1 MPRQIHWRELTIGI
15 IAVAAIAV
23 LTLATLVF
31 ARVGALHGKKVTLYV
46 VTDDA
51 TGVQSGTEVWLGGQ
65 KQGVVKEVS
74 FRPASSDTLERLLIR
89 TEFLESAL
97 PNVRRSSWA
106 SIRPGNSLIG
116 LAVVYISVGST
127 KSPQLHEGDTVRT
140 RFSSHVGDLV
150 TDIRTIMPQVSVLTA
165 SVKELNAKTKSTSGT
180 VGNVRA
186 HGFPEM
192 PEVSARM
199 SRLTEKS
206 TSGNGTEMP
215 EVSARMSRLTE
226 KSTSGNGTVGLASRT
241 HLMVRASRTMAAAD
255 SIRTLVSSNKG
266 SLGRFRR
273 DTTLTTKAKGVL
285 AELDKLSALAASPA
299 GALEAA
305 HPDSSLTRELSRTR
319 LLLAELIRDLKKHP
333 LRYIAF

>member
-116 LAVVYISVGST
+116 LAVVYITVGST

-150 TDIRTIMPQVSVLTA
+150 TDIRTIMPQVSLLTA
-165 SVKELNAKTKSTSGT
+165 SVKELNAKAKSTDGT

-186 HGFPEM
+186 HGFPKM

-199 SRLTEKS
+199 TRLTEKS
-206 TSGNGTEMP
+206 T
-215 EVSARMSRLTE
+215 R
-226 KSTSGNGTVGLASRT
+226 GNGTVGLASRT
-241 HLMVRASRTMAAAD
+241 HLMVRATRAMAAAD
-255 SIRTLVSSNKG
+255 SIRTLVSTNKG

-273 DTTLTTKAKGVL
+273 DTTLATKAKGVL
-285 AELDKLSALAASPA
+285 AELDKLSAFAASPA
-299 GALEAA
+299 GALEAT

>member
-186 HGFPEM
+186 HGFPKM
-192 PEVSARM
+192 PE
-199 SRLTEKS
+199 L
-206 TSGNGTEMP
+206 
-215 EVSARMSRLTE
+215 SARMSRLTE

-241 HLMVRASRTMAAAD
+241 HLMVRASRAMAAAD

-299 GALEAA
+299 GALEAT

>member
-186 HGFPEM
+186 HGFPKM

-206 TSGNGTEMP
+206 T
-215 EVSARMSRLTE
+215 V
-226 KSTSGNGTVGLASRT
+226 GNGTVGLASRT
-241 HLMVRASRTMAAAD
+241 HLMVRASRAMAAAD

-299 GALEAA
+299 GALEAT

>member
-15 IAVAAIAV
+15 IAVAVIA
-23 LTLATLVF
+23 LITLATLAF

-106 SIRPGNSLIG
+106 SIRPGGSLIG

-165 SVKELNAKTKSTSGT
+165 SVKELNEKAKSTNGT
-180 VGNVRA
+180 VGNMRA
-186 HGFPEM
+186 HGFPQM
-192 PEVSARM
+192 PEVMGRM

-206 TSGNGTEMP
+206 
-215 EVSARMSRLTE
+215 SR
-226 KSTSGNGTVGLASRT
+226 GNGTVGLASRT
-241 HLMVRASRTMAAAD
+241 HLMVRASRAMAAAD

-273 DTTLTTKAKGVL
+273 DTTLATKAKGVL
-285 AELDKLSALAASPA
+285 AELDKLSAFAESPA
-299 GALEAA
+299 GALEATR
-305 HPDSSLTRELSRTR
+305 PDSSLTRELSRTR

>member
-15 IAVAAIAV
+15 IAVAVIA
-23 LTLATLVF
+23 LITLATLAF

-51 TGVQSGTEVWLGGQ
+51 TGVQSGTEVWLGGL

-74 FRPASSDTLERLLIR
+74 FRPASSDTLERLVIR

-165 SVKELNAKTKSTSGT
+165 SVKELNEKAKSTNGT

-186 HGFPEM
+186 HGFPKM
-192 PEVSARM
+192 PEVMGRM

-206 TSGNGTEMP
+206 
-215 EVSARMSRLTE
+215 SR
-226 KSTSGNGTVGLASRT
+226 GNGTVGLASRT
-241 HLMVRASRTMAAAD
+241 HLMVRASRAMAAAD

-273 DTTLTTKAKGVL
+273 DTTLATKAKGVL

-299 GALEAA
+299 GALEAT

>member
-15 IAVAAIAV
+15 IAVAVIAV

-106 SIRPGNSLIG
+106 SIRPGSSLIG

-140 RFSSHVGDLV
+140 RFSSHVADLV
-150 TDIRTIMPQVSVLTA
+150 TDIRTIMPQVSLLTA

-186 HGFPEM
+186 RGFPKM
-192 PEVSARM
+192 PEVMGSM

-206 TSGNGTEMP
+206 
-215 EVSARMSRLTE
+215 SR
-226 KSTSGNGTVGLASRT
+226 GNGTVGLASRT
-241 HLMVRASRTMAAAD
+241 HLMVRASRAMAAAD

-273 DTTLTTKAKGVL
+273 DTTLATKAKGVL
-285 AELDKLSALAASPA
+285 AELDKLSALATSPA
-299 GALEAA
+299 GALEAN

-319 LLLAELIRDLKKHP
+319 LLLAELVRDLKKHP

>member
-15 IAVAAIAV
+15 IAVAVIAV

-106 SIRPGNSLIG
+106 SIRPGSSLIG

-140 RFSSHVGDLV
+140 RFSSHVSDLV

-165 SVKELNAKTKSTSGT
+165 SVKELNAKARSTNGT

-186 HGFPEM
+186 HGFPKM
-192 PEVSARM
+192 PEVIGRM

-206 TSGNGTEMP
+206 T
-215 EVSARMSRLTE
+215 R
-226 KSTSGNGTVGLASRT
+226 GNGTVGLASRT
-241 HLMVRASRTMAAAD
+241 HLMVRASRAMAAAD

-273 DTTLTTKAKGVL
+273 DTTLATKAKGVL
-285 AELDKLSALAASPA
+285 AELDKLSAFAASPA
-299 GALEAA
+299 GALEAT

>member
-15 IAVAAIAV
+15 IAVAVIAV
-23 LTLATLVF
+23 ITLATLAF

-51 TGVQSGTEVWLGGQ
+51 TGVQSGTEVWLGGV

-74 FRPASSDTLERLLIR
+74 FRPASTDTLERLIIR

-106 SIRPGNSLIG
+106 SIRPGSSLIG

-165 SVKELNAKTKSTSGT
+165 SVKELNAKARSTNGT
-180 VGNVRA
+180 VGNMRA
-186 HGFPEM
+186 YGFPKM
-192 PEVSARM
+192 PEVMGRM

-206 TSGNGTEMP
+206 T
-215 EVSARMSRLTE
+215 R
-226 KSTSGNGTVGLASRT
+226 GNGTVGLASRT
-241 HLMVRASRTMAAAD
+241 HLMVRATRAMAAAD
-255 SIRTLVSSNKG
+255 SIRTLVSTNKG

-273 DTTLTTKAKGVL
+273 DTTLATTAKGVL
-285 AELDKLSALAASPA
+285 AELDKLSAFAASPA
-299 GALEAA
+299 GALEAT
-305 HPDSSLTRELSRTR
+305 HPDSLLTRELTRSR

-333 LRYIAF
+333 LRYISF

>member
-15 IAVAAIAV
+15 IAVAVIAV

-116 LAVVYISVGST
+116 LAVVYITVGST

-150 TDIRTIMPQVSVLTA
+150 TDIRTIMPQVSLLTA
-165 SVKELNAKTKSTSGT
+165 SVKELNAKAKSTSGT

-186 HGFPEM
+186 HGFPKL

-199 SRLTEKS
+199 TRLTEKS
-206 TSGNGTEMP
+206 T
-215 EVSARMSRLTE
+215 R
-226 KSTSGNGTVGLASRT
+226 GNGTVGLASRT
-241 HLMVRASRTMAAAD
+241 HLTVRAARAMAAAD
-255 SIRTLVSSNKG
+255 SIRTLVSSNKS

-273 DTTLTTKAKGVL
+273 DTTLATKAKGVL
-285 AELDKLSALAASPA
+285 AELDKLSAFAASPA
-299 GALEAA
+299 GALEAN

>member
-116 LAVVYISVGST
+116 LAVVYITVGST

-150 TDIRTIMPQVSVLTA
+150 TDIRTIMPQVSLLTA
-165 SVKELNAKTKSTSGT
+165 SVKELNAKAKSTDGT

-186 HGFPEM
+186 HGFPKM

-199 SRLTEKS
+199 TRLTEKS
-206 TSGNGTEMP
+206 T
-215 EVSARMSRLTE
+215 R
-226 KSTSGNGTVGLASRT
+226 GNGTVGLASRT
-241 HLMVRASRTMAAAD
+241 HLMVRASRAMAAAD

-299 GALEAA
+299 GALEAP

>member
-206 TSGNGTEMP
+206 TSGNGT
-215 EVSARMSRLTE
+215 
-226 KSTSGNGTVGLASRT
+226 VGLTSRT
-241 HLMVRASRTMAAAD
+241 HLLVRASRAMAAAD

-299 GALEAA
+299 GALEAT

>member
-15 IAVAAIAV
+15 IAVAVIAV

-116 LAVVYISVGST
+116 LAVVYITVGST
-127 KSPQLHEGDTVRT
+127 KSPQLHEGDTVRS
-140 RFSSHVGDLV
+140 RFSSHVADLV
-150 TDIRTIMPQVSVLTA
+150 TDIRTIMPQVSALTA
-165 SVKELNAKTKSTSGT
+165 SVKELNAKTKSTNGT
-180 VGNVRA
+180 VGNMRA
-186 HGFPEM
+186 HGFPKM
-192 PEVSARM
+192 PEVI
-199 SRLTEKS
+199 E
-206 TSGNGTEMP
+206 
-215 EVSARMSRLTE
+215 RMSRLTE

-241 HLMVRASRTMAAAD
+241 HLMVRASRAMAAAD
-255 SIRTLVSSNKG
+255 SIRTLVSTNKG

-273 DTTLTTKAKGVL
+273 DTTLATKAKGVL
-285 AELDKLSALAASPA
+285 AELDKLSAFAASPA
-299 GALEAA
+299 GALEAT

>member
-1 MPRQIHWRELTIGI
+1 MPRRIHWRELTLGI
-15 IAVAAIAV
+15 IAAAVIV
-23 LTLATLVF
+23 LITIATLVF

-51 TGVQSGTEVWLGGQ
+51 SGVQPGTEVWLAGQ
-65 KQGVVKEVS
+65 KQGTVKEVS
-74 FRPASSDTLERLLIR
+74 FRQASSDTLERLLIT
-89 TEFLESAL
+89 TEFLESAM

-116 LAVVYISVGST
+116 ASVVYISVGST
-127 KSPQLHEGDTVRT
+127 KSPPLHQGDTVRT
-140 RFSSHVGDLV
+140 RYSSHVGDLL
-150 TDIRTIMPQVSVLTA
+150 TDFKAVRPGLSDMVA
-165 SVKELNAKTKSTSGT
+165 SAKELHTMSNSTTGT

-186 HGFPEM
+186 HGFPRM
-192 PEVSARM
+192 PEVGARM
-199 SRLTEKS
+199 SRLAGKAS
-206 TSGNGTEMP
+206 QGRGTI
-215 EVSARMSRLTE
+215 
-226 KSTSGNGTVGLASRT
+226 GLASRT
-241 HLMVRASRTMAAAD
+241 NLTARASRAMAAAD

-285 AELDKLSALAASPA
+285 AELDKLSALAAGGA
-299 GALEAA
+299 GALEAT

>member
-15 IAVAAIAV
+15 IALAVIA
-23 LTLATLVF
+23 LITLATLAF

-51 TGVQSGTEVWLGGQ
+51 TGVQSGTEVWLGGL

-106 SIRPGNSLIG
+106 SIRPGGSLIG

-165 SVKELNAKTKSTSGT
+165 SVKELNEKAKSTNGT

-186 HGFPEM
+186 HGFPKM
-192 PEVSARM
+192 PEVMGRM

-206 TSGNGTEMP
+206 
-215 EVSARMSRLTE
+215 SR
-226 KSTSGNGTVGLASRT
+226 GNGTVGLASRT
-241 HLMVRASRTMAAAD
+241 HLMVRASRAMAAAD

-273 DTTLTTKAKGVL
+273 DTTLATKAKGVL
-285 AELDKLSALAASPA
+285 AELDKLSAFAASPA
-299 GALEAA
+299 GALEATR
-305 HPDSSLTRELSRTR
+305 PDSSLTRELSRTR